1 MVPMIGLTGLGIDYS
16 QALNARTALNAAA
29 DSAALAAATEAEAI
43 LQSPYGTGSSGIT
56 TAQQAGTQ
64 AAGLV
69 FQTNAAKTAAAIGKT
84 PNPTI
89 TVTPTANAITATV
102 SYQTTVPTMF
112 GGIFGTKTI
121 SISGNASSQLTIP
134 KYINISVMTDISQS
148 MGLAATQD
156 GMNSLQQLTPDHCAF
171 GCHVVSNNSL
181 PYGGVWTTTTYESVA
196 HANNISLRID
206 VIRQAT
212 QNMIQTA
219 QAGTTGAPMITFG
232 LYTLQA
238 SQPSKGLY
246 GQAFGTLSGPS
257 ANYTALYT
265 AAGQIDLGANNGNG
279 IGDSDDAGAM
289 SAFSSTVPAN
299 GTGNSSNSPLQYAF
313 ILTDG
318 VQDVY
323 CTTPGAFG
331 SHCTQAFDPKLCDTL
346 KGKGVTV
353 GVIYTTYLQMP
364 LAREYQALVASFDN
378 QIGPNLQS
386 CATPGWYYQAND
398 GPDIQNAINSLFAK
412 ATGRGVLT
420 Q

>member
-1 MVPMIGLTGLGIDYS
+1 MIPMLGLAGLGIDYS

-43 LQSPYGTGSSGIT
+43 LQSPYGTGSNGIA

-69 FQTNAAKTAAAIGKT
+69 FQTNAAKTAAAIGTT
-84 PNPTI
+84 PSPTVV
-89 TVTPTANAITATV
+89 VTPSANAITATV
-102 SYQTTVPTMF
+102 SYQTNVPTMF
-112 GGIFGTKTI
+112 GGIFGTKRI
-121 SISGNASSQLTIP
+121 AISGSASSQLTMP

-156 GMNSLQQLTPDHCAF
+156 GMNALQQLTPDNCAF
-171 GCHVVSNNSL
+171 GCHVVSNDSVK
-181 PYGGVWTTTTYESVA
+181 YGGMWKSKSYETVA
-196 HANNISLRID
+196 HENNISLRID

-219 QAGTTGAPMITFG
+219 QTGTTGSPMISFG

-238 SQPSKGLY
+238 SAPAKGLN
-246 GQAFGTLSGPS
+246 GQAFGVLSAPS
-257 ANYTALYT
+257 TNYNALNS
-265 AAGQIDLGANNGNG
+265 AASQIDLGTNTGGG
-279 IGDSDDAGAM
+279 IGDSDDANAM

-299 GTGNSSNSPLQYAF
+299 GNGNSSGSPLQYAF

-318 VQDVY
+318 VQDIY
-323 CTTPGAFG
+323 CTTPNAYG
-331 SHCTQAFDPKLCDTL
+331 SHCTQAFDPKLCDSL

-364 LAREYQALVASFDN
+364 LAPQYQALVASFDN

-398 GPDIQNAINSLFAK
+398 GTDIQNAINSLFAK